1 MKKCTSSHWLN
12 FHQKGV
18 KERMERKVDSRDGA
32 VKKPYSSKIVSNK
45 KNSSFSGIRNKLS
58 STRHLVPYHVEHTCT
73 RRARLRELR
82 IRCLTR
88 KFLYLWIQK
97 TFGRVFPSKA
107 RFYYEQKV
115 LRKVFEGW
123 REEWWVSHR
132 EWKLCIRADCH
143 YRYYLYNLMFQTW
156 KLYVLQQQET
166 RNKYVRAEDHD
177 AKQKMRHAWKS
188 WLIYV
193 VFRRT
198 KHEMQNTALE
208 FRQQNILWV
217 WWKEWRQQLGRV
229 RVDQALQASAV
240 KHRALCVQ
248 LQVWSRWQEQLLHVR
263 RQRRKMILAVK
274 HHQHWLKWKS
284 LKAWL
289 QHLRIRR
296 VKRQWREMAERFHH
310 VTLLQK
316 HFGDWQWAWER
327 RESLYAHRALVEELA
342 RRMKLRRAFSHW
354 KHYGLLC
361 AEEAARGQVA
371 EEHHRRSLLHFCFQA
386 LKDNVVYAHHQRI
399 RRNLAHQ
406 QRDSTLLRSFW
417 NLWQSRIEQKEERAR
432 LSLLSAAEDHY
443 RITLLHKCIQ
453 SWLQYAQRKRYKQV
467 LRSRADKHFQ
477 QRALP
482 AAFQTWRTLWRWHQQ
497 ESVLSESAARFHR
510 KTVKKRVFTSWCQKM
525 FQHQENRLAERMA
538 ILHAERQLLQ
548 RSWCTWHQQTVA
560 RQWQAVACA
569 HHRRGQLRK
578 AFNVWTESARGLSTE
593 KKGHVLAAEFHSA
606 RLLHWA
612 WNRWRECLALRGAE
626 WQKRLG
632 AELHYQHT
640 LLRKALHAWGIYQH
654 RLQRV
659 LQEVAA
665 IERRRERQLLR
676 AVLHRWRENTLA
688 RVEEARK
695 VSRATAHYERA
706 VCSKVLV
713 LWREAVS
720 IQIYNRQQEDC
731 AVREAQK
738 ILERG
743 RLRGWLRHWRARAQQ
758 RLQLAHAEQ
767 HQRQRALR
775 QALGAWKAHH
785 RHCARRKHLQS
796 LSTQL
801 LAQTLS
807 RACFHQW
814 RQQLA
819 ARRRE
824 QQGTARALWFWA
836 FSLQA
841 KVWAAWLDF
850 VMERRRKKARLER
863 AAQVYHQQLLQEG
876 VPRLLRFAAG
886 MKAQRQR
893 LRAQQQAQAAHSLQR
908 AVRRCATLWKEK
920 VLGGPR
926 PPAPALPRRVTF
938 EETSPHLLSAGD
950 AATSQTKR
958 PRAPREPWE
967 TLGSLSLAASDPR
980 HLELNVAR
988 SSRKQPRRP
997 TFLLEPGQT
1006 QRSLGSSI
1014 LRGQRPEELQ
1024 ECGFGL
1030 ARPAGSSP
1038 TKSSPAKAPTPLVT
1052 SSSQPPARPTFRD
1065 PELVLA
1071 ASGGLEL
1078 LPPSSRPCGAAAP
1091 ARESAWPITPGLRPQ
1106 APSALVGAPD
1116 PHQLLAGDFTGTS
1129 LGPGS
1134 ETVGLCLGP
1143 AATASTWA
1151 SPSPWDAAFPTGLR
1165 QDGQAQ
1171 PVAISHPDLEAEL
1184 EGIQQ
1189 QLRHCQITKENLW
1202 SYQRQAR
1209 SLRKWL
1215 QLSREEPRPEEQEA
1229 EQLVQKEL
1237 QEVELQIEHLAAE
1250 LQAQRQPIRACIAR
1264 VQALWQALC

>member
-1 MKKCTSSHWLN
+1 MKNLVMKKCMSSHWLN
-12 FHQKGV
+12 IHHKEI

-32 VKKPYSSKIVSNK
+32 VKKPYFSKTVSNK
-45 KNSSFSGIRNKLS
+45 KNSSFSGIRNKLP
-58 STRHLVPYHVEHTCT
+58 STRHPVPYHVEYNCT

-82 IRCLTR
+82 IRCLAR

-115 LRKVFEGW
+115 LRKVFAEW
-123 REEWWVSHR
+123 KEEWWVSHR

-143 YRYYLYNLMFQTW
+143 YRYYLYNLMFQAW
-156 KLYVLQQQET
+156 KAYVLQQQET
-166 RNKYVRAEDHD
+166 RNKYMRAEDHD

-248 LQVWSRWQEQLLHVR
+248 LQVWSRWQEQLLHVW
-263 RQRRKMILAVK
+263 RQRRKLILAVK

-289 QHLRIRR
+289 QHLQIRR
-296 VKRQWREMAERFHH
+296 VKRQWKEMAERFHR

-316 HFGDWQWAWER
+316 HFCDWQWAWER
-327 RESLYAHRALVEELA
+327 RESLYAHRALLEELA

-361 AEEAARGQVA
+361 AEEAAQGQVA

-386 LKDNVVYAHHQRI
+386 LKDNVVYARHQRI

-417 NLWQSRIEQKEERAR
+417 NLWQSRIEQKEERGQ
-432 LSLLSAAEDHY
+432 LSLLSAAKDHY

-453 SWLQYAQRKRYKQV
+453 SWLQYAQKKRYKQV
-467 LRSRADKHFQ
+467 LRSRADSHFQ

-482 AAFQTWRTLWRWHQQ
+482 AAFQTWRMLWHWHQQ
-497 ESVLSESAARFHR
+497 ESVLSERAASFHR
-510 KTVKKRVFTSWCQKM
+510 KTVKKRVFTSWYQKM
-525 FQHQENRLAERMA
+525 FQHQENRLTERMA

-548 RSWCTWHQQTVA
+548 RSWCMWHQQTVA
-560 RQWQAVACA
+560 RQWQAVACT
-569 HHRRGQLRK
+569 HHCRGQLRK
-578 AFNVWTESARGLSTE
+578 AFSIWTESARGLSTE
-593 KKGHVLAAEFHSA
+593 KMGCMLAAEFHSA
-606 RLLHWA
+606 RLIHWA
-612 WNRWRECLALRGAE
+612 WNRWRE
-626 WQKRLG
+626 
-632 AELHYQHT
+632 
-640 LLRKALHAWGIYQH
+640 IYQQ
-654 RLQRV
+654 RLQRI
-659 LQEVAA
+659 LWKVAA
-665 IERRRERQLLR
+665 IEHRRERQLLR
-676 AVLHRWRENTLA
+676 AVLHRWRENTQA

-695 VSRATAHYERA
+695 ASRATAHYERA
-706 VCSKVLV
+706 LCSKVLV

-720 IQIYNRQQEDC
+720 IQIYNRQQEDY

-738 ILERG
+738 VLERD
-743 RLRGWLRHWRARAQQ
+743 RLQGWLRRWRARAQQ
-758 RLQLAHAEQ
+758 RLQLARAEQ
-767 HQRQRALR
+767 HQRRWALQRAL
-775 QALGAWKAHH
+775 AAWKAHH
-785 RHCARRKHLQS
+785 RHCARRKHLRS

-801 LAQTLS
+801 LARTLS
-807 RACFHQW
+807 RTCLHQW

-824 QQGTARALWFWA
+824 QQGTTRALWFWA

-893 LRAQQQAQAAHSLQR
+893 LHAQQQAQAAHSLQR
-908 AVRRCATLWKEK
+908 AVRRCAMVWKHK
-920 VLGGPR
+920 VLGRPQ

-938 EETSPHLLSAGD
+938 EETSLHPLSAGD
-950 AATSQTKR
+950 AATSETKR
-958 PRAPREPWE
+958 PRALQEPWG
-967 TLGSLSLAASDPR
+967 TPGSLNLAAMDPP

-997 TFLLEPGQT
+997 PFLLEPGQS

-1014 LRGQRPEELQ
+1014 LRGQRPEKLQ
-1024 ECGFGL
+1024 ECGFEL

-1038 TKSSPAKAPTPLVT
+1038 TRRFPAKAQTPLVT
-1052 SSSQPPARPTFRD
+1052 GSPQSTACSTFRD
-1065 PELVLA
+1065 PQLVPA

-1078 LPPSSRPCGAAAP
+1078 LPPSSRPGRAEAP

-1106 APSALVGAPD
+1106 APSSLMSAPD
-1116 PHQLLAGDFTGTS
+1116 PHLLLPGDFTGTS

-1143 AATASTWA
+1143 AGTASRWA
-1151 SPSPWDAAFPTGLR
+1151 SPSPWDAAIPPGLG
-1165 QDGQAQ
+1165 QDRQAQ
-1171 PVAISHPDLEAEL
+1171 PIAISHPDLEAEL
-1184 EGIQQ
+1184 EGIHQ
-1189 QLRHCQITKENLW
+1189 QLRHCQITKQNLW

-1215 QLSREEPRPEEQEA
+1215 QLSQEEPRAEEQEA

-1250 LQAQRQPIRACIAR
+1250 LQAQRQPIRACIVR